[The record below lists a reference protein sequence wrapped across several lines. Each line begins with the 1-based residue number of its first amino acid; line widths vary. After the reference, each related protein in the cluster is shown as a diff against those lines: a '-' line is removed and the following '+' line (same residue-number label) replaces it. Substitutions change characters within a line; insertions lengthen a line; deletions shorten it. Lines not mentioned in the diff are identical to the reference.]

1 MAVAYHGFSGPLT
14 VEDRAWKSNLPQAFI
29 NAGYELGF
37 DYVDIN
43 GAEQIGEAQLKLQ
56 GKNPRCLF
64 FFIST
69 RSEIYLAHFFSF
81 SLILPTAIFSSKF
94 YRLKRKHPYI
104 FG

>member
-64 FFIST
+64 FLFQQDPRFT
-69 RSEIYLAHFFSF
+69 
-81 SLILPTAIFSSKF
+81 SLTFLVS
-94 YRLKRKHPYI
+94 H
-104 FG
+104 

>member
-56 GKNPRCLF
+56 GK
-64 FFIST
+64 
-69 RSEIYLAHFFSF
+69 IYYHQIDNVFS
-81 SLILPTAIFSSKF
+81 IHI
-94 YRLKRKHPYI
+94 RV
-104 FG
+104 G

>member
-43 GAEQIGEAQLKLQ
+43 GAEQIGEAQQ
-56 GKNPRCLF
+56 NPRCLF
-64 FFIST
+64 FLFQQDPRFT
-69 RSEIYLAHFFSF
+69 
-81 SLILPTAIFSSKF
+81 SLTFLVS
-94 YRLKRKHPYI
+94 H
-104 FG
+104 